1 MGALVLSALP
11 TALAVAVALLAAI
24 GDLRSGRVPN
34 WLTYGA
40 LACGLLLGLVAAGPR
55 GALRAFIGAVIAFAP
70 PFILFLVNRS
80 IGGGDAKLLAGLGAL
95 LYRHDHREHLTV
107 GLEIFILATVIA
119 SVFALFILARRGML
133 ISSFS
138 RAFATITGNVIPGVR
153 SKEPA
158 QPSPKM
164 RFTPMIALATLAV
177 VTRTAE
183 RAYEVIL

>member
-1 MGALVLSALP
+1 MGAIVIAALP
-11 TALAVAVALLAAI
+11 TALAVVAALLAAI

-40 LACGLLLGLVAAGPR
+40 LACGLVLGLAAGGPR

-70 PFILFLVNRS
+70 PFFLFLANRS
-80 IGGGDAKLLAGLGAL
+80 IGGGDAKLLAALGAL
-95 LYRHDHREHLTV
+95 LYRHDRGEHLAV

-133 ISSFS
+133 ISSFT
-138 RAFATITGNVIPGVR
+138 RVLRTITGSVVPGVR
-153 SKEPA
+153 PREPA
-158 QPSPKM
+158 EPSPKM